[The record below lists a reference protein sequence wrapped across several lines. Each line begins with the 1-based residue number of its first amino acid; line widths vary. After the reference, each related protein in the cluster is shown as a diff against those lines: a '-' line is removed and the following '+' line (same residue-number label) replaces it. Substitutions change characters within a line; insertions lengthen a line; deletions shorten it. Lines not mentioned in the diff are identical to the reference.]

1 MRRKQNQTEAFVFPL
16 FYSERHTHRRSK
28 IEKDMMTENGTRHAV
43 ARLNYFAHKYTVKP
57 PKNANSMDAWN

>member
-1 MRRKQNQTEAFVFPL
+1 
-16 FYSERHTHRRSK
+16 
-28 IEKDMMTENGTRHAV
+28 MMTENGTRHAV